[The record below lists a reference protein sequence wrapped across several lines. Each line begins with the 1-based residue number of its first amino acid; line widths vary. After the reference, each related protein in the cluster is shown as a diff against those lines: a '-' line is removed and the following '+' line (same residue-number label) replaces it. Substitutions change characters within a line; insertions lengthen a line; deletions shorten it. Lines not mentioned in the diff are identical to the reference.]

1 MRGSGAR
8 NPRFESPYAASALAA
23 ASLAAAGSAA
33 AAFLPFFVL
42 RPNRIAQGRS
52 IALVQ
57 AEPWILAALMVL
69 WAAFLFLELRSSRRG
84 AAIVSVSIVALALAA
99 TGLAA
104 PRLAGVS
111 HVARLSL
118 GSGFWLLGLAAYASF
133 VVASRGVGGSPESRR
148 AWSFASSLALVIVL
162 GLLLASGSLDSLSIV
177 REWGAQ
183 RAVFA
188 AQMRRHAALTAAA
201 VIAGGL
207 LGLSIGG
214 AASRGKT
221 AKSTGFLALN
231 FFQTIPSLAL
241 FGLLILPLAALANR
255 FPLLRSW
262 GIGGIGVAPALIALS
277 LYAALPIA
285 RNACAGLEGVPPA
298 ALDAGRGMGMGKAQ
312 LFLRVELPL
321 ALPVVVAGFRTATVQ
336 AIGNVA
342 IAALIGAG
350 GMGVFIFQGLGQ
362 FAMDMVLMGT
372 LPVVAMAL
380 AADAAFGSL
389 ARALTPRGLRI
400 AAIRAGDAP

>member
-1 MRGSGAR
+1 MRGNGAR
-8 NPRFESPYAASALAA
+8 NSRFESPHAASALAA
-23 ASLAAAGSAA
+23 AGLAAAGSATV
-33 AAFLPFFVL
+33 AFLPFFVL

-57 AEPWILAALMVL
+57 AEPWILAAFVIL
-69 WAAFLFLELRSSRRG
+69 WAAFLVLELRSSRRG

-104 PRLAGVS
+104 PRLAGLP
-111 HVARLSL
+111 RRPTPL

-133 VVASRGVGGSPESRR
+133 IVASRGFGGSPESRR
-148 AWSFASSLALVIVL
+148 AWSFASSLALVLVL
-162 GLLLASGSLDSLSIV
+162 GLLLASGSLGSLSII
-177 REWGAQ
+177 REWSAQ

-188 AQMRRHAALTAAA
+188 AQMRRHVALTTAA
-201 VIAGGL
+201 VIAGGV
-207 LGLSIGG
+207 LGLCIGG

-262 GIGGIGVAPALIALS
+262 GIGGIGAAPALIALS

-298 ALDAGRGMGMGKAQ
+298 ALDAGRGMGMGKAHSSCASSCPSR
-312 LFLRVELPL
+312 FP
-321 ALPVVVAGFRTATVQ
+321 
-336 AIGNVA
+336 
-342 IAALIGAG
+342 
-350 GMGVFIFQGLGQ
+350 
-362 FAMDMVLMGT
+362 
-372 LPVVAMAL
+372 
-380 AADAAFGSL
+380 
-389 ARALTPRGLRI
+389 
-400 AAIRAGDAP
+400 